1 MSGGHK
7 KTLEFVPTNFEWR
20 KFKDHLHFYVM
31 LGVLPIVAI
40 ISAANLL
47 VGPGELIDVPDD
59 YEPKHWEYYKSPVSQ
74 FIARHFTDSPE
85 KIYERHMHFL
95 AVEKDKILMRKL
107 EKKIDLLVGEG
118 AHRSDSKRWYYLPV
132 NDKPAESG
140 RAFEEDIEK
149 NQGFR

>member
-7 KTLEFVPTNFEWR
+7 RTLEFVPTNFEWR

-40 ISAANLL
+40 ISAANLFI
-47 VGPGELIDVPDD
+47 GPGELVDIPDD
-59 YEPKHWEYYKSPVSQ
+59 YEPKHWEYYKSPISQ

-132 NDKPAESG
+132 NEKPAESG
-140 RAFEEDIEK
+140 RAFEEDIER